1 MKPPAKVSSSRT
13 PNRQHRKRKR
23 QSRHPSRPRPNRRH
37 PRNSKG
43 SRPAQ
48 DWMQMSSSTRPRN
61 AYGSREGDQHPRKR
75 TAAEACRG
83 VDEDR
88 AGGKRRGQSSKRRPL
103 HFLRIF
109 LAVVLTRAEVDH
121 AGVGPGGRLVEIG
134 LMAKGSGP
142 DVQPGRRASCFVI
155 AGATSP
161 TGSLND
167 GSPTC
172 SEGSFW
178 RGL

>member
-1 MKPPAKVSSSRT
+1 MPA
-13 PNRQHRKRKR
+13 
-23 QSRHPSRPRPNRRH
+23 
-37 PRNSKG
+37 
-43 SRPAQ
+43 
-48 DWMQMSSSTRPRN
+48 
-61 AYGSREGDQHPRKR
+61 
-75 TAAEACRG
+75 
-83 VDEDR
+83 
-88 AGGKRRGQSSKRRPL
+88 L

-121 AGVGPGGRLVEIG
+121 AGVGPGGRPVEIG

-142 DVQPGRRASCFVI
+142 DVQPGRHASCFV

-161 TGSLND
+161 RGSLND